1 MITVQKGSFKIV
13 TTKQVFEEQL
23 KPLGYQLASKENK
36 GAAEKVAPFVKKE
49 EVEKEN
55 SLDGALEEIEKNE
68 EKENSLDEALE
79 EIEESE
85 DKEDKALDEEFGF
98 KKGKKGSK

>member
-55 SLDGALEEIEKNE
+55 SLE
-68 EKENSLDEALE
+68 EALE

-85 DKEDKALDEEFGF
+85 EKEEKALDEEFGF

>member
-1 MITVQKGSFKIV
+1 MITAQKGSFKVV

-55 SLDGALEEIEKNE
+55 SLK
-68 EKENSLDEALE
+68 EALE

-85 DKEDKALDEEFGF
+85 EKEEKALDEEFGF